1 MVVYHARVRVNS
13 VTSIHW
19 TIHFLLLR
27 SRNIEHVV
35 THGMLLI
42 LEFWLCSSLLLVLS
56 LCLRSNSLSISC
68 TICTNEFL
76 HLRVISD
83 LDSIYIEFFCPG
95 SPLFSFNYLV
105 NRCRTKGISRINWDD
120 GRIQKKIN
128 SLLFISACYMNA
140 HLVIWSFV
148 DFMSSWNKS
157 SSTHNIK
164 DAYIHYK
171 GLAIFKQ
178 QP

>member
-83 LDSIYIEFFCPG
+83 LDSIYIEFFARARP
-95 SPLFSFNYLV
+95 
-105 NRCRTKGISRINWDD
+105 
-120 GRIQKKIN
+120 
-128 SLLFISACYMNA
+128 
-140 HLVIWSFV
+140 
-148 DFMSSWNKS
+148 
-157 SSTHNIK
+157 
-164 DAYIHYK
+164 
-171 GLAIFKQ
+171 
-178 QP
+178 

>member
-42 LEFWLCSSLLLVLS
+42 LEFWLSSRLLIVLS

-68 TICTNEFL
+68 SICPNEFL

-83 LDSIYIEFFCPG
+83 LDSIYIEFFARARRCFHLIIWLTAAEQRVLVELIEMMVG
-95 SPLFSFNYLV
+95 SKRRLIRYCLLV
-105 NRCRTKGISRINWDD
+105 
-120 GRIQKKIN
+120 
-128 SLLFISACYMNA
+128 
-140 HLVIWSFV
+140 H
-148 DFMSSWNKS
+148 
-157 SSTHNIK
+157 
-164 DAYIHYK
+164 
-171 GLAIFKQ
+171 AI
-178 QP
+178 